1 MVEMTLRVPQT
12 LIQLPE
18 SERGKRIRAGLQEA
32 ARARIRQL
40 QADIAASKEELARFE
55 ARYGMSFSRFEVE
68 LLTQQDSLQIHE
80 DYNDWFYWQSVLEEK
95 QRLLADLQVIGLHLV
110 ARFFRGGTM
119 RHIILRLY
127 LIRIIFISRALL
139 NPRRCSR

>member
-18 SERGKRIRAGLQEA
+18 SERGKLIRAGLQEA

-40 QADIAASKEELARFE
+40 QTDIAASKEEIARFE
-55 ARYGMSFSRFEVE
+55 ARYGMSFARFEVE

-95 QRLLADLQVIGLHLV
+95 QRLLADLQALD
-110 ARFFRGGTM
+110 
-119 RHIILRLY
+119 RL
-127 LIRIIFISRALL
+127 
-139 NPRRCSR
+139 

>member
-18 SERGKRIRAGLQEA
+18 PERGKLIRAGLQEA
-32 ARARIRQL
+32 ARARIHQL

-55 ARYGMSFSRFEVE
+55 ARYGMPFSRFEEE
-68 LLTQQDSLQIHE
+68 LLIQQDSLQIHE

-95 QRLLADLQVIGLHLV
+95 QRLLADLQ
-110 ARFFRGGTM
+110 
-119 RHIILRLY
+119 
-127 LIRIIFISRALL
+127 ALD
-139 NPRRCSR
+139 RV

>member
-1 MVEMTLRVPQT
+1 MVEMTVRVPQT
-12 LIQLPE
+12 LVQLSEP
-18 SERGKRIRAGLQEA
+18 ERGKLIRAGLQEA

-55 ARYGMSFSRFEVE
+55 ARYGMSLSRFEAQ

-95 QRLLADLQVIGLHLV
+95 QRLLADLQ
-110 ARFFRGGTM
+110 
-119 RHIILRLY
+119 
-127 LIRIIFISRALL
+127 AL
-139 NPRRCSR
+139 SHV